1 MSQTMYGVVL
11 WADRKDQKAVIW
23 CEDHGDLALYHD
35 AESNVHD
42 GVSLDEGDLIEFD
55 LKQEENLRLAHNP
68 RRLAQN
74 HYPGL
79 AQALRHADAS
89 RNTGPMV
96 PEETGNVIPFRGRIP
111 AYSTGP
117 LRAVHVS

>member
-11 WADRKDQKAVIW
+11 WADHTDQKAVIW

-35 AESNVHD
+35 TEASVHD

-89 RNTGPMV
+89 RNTGPTV
-96 PEETGNVIPFRGRIP
+96 PNETGNVIPFRGRNASSSRGAIP
-111 AYSTGP
+111 AIHAG
-117 LRAVHVS
+117 